1 MKNNY
6 KIISATVALGLIAA
20 ACDEE
25 VMEWRP
31 SDSTVSS
38 SELPLQVSEQILLYK
53 QGICGSVSSRR

>member
-6 KIISATVALGLIAA
+6 KIISAVMAVGLVAT

-31 SDSTVSS
+31 SATSVTSA
-38 SELPLQVSEQILLYK
+38 ELPLQLSEQIALYK
-53 QGICGSVSSRR
+53 PIKEYAAEYR